1 MERDQVDDTFKD
13 IGLNNA
19 KMGRRQNDG
28 LQSDEVD
35 YDPMRDLHK
44 QKGSVTVDSVRY
56 LD

>member
-44 QKGSVTVDSVRY
+44 Q
-56 LD
+56 